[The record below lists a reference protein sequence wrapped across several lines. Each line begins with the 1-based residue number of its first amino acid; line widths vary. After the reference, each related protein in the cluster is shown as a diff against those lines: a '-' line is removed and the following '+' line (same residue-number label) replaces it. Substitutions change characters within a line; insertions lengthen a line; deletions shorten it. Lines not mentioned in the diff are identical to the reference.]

1 MTRRVT
7 LPDPAPRGEP
17 NGDALRRQ
25 TALLTEVLNSL
36 VARVEA
42 LTTIVQIESDITR
55 PPVRVGQV
63 AVDSGDVYVATGLT
77 PSDWT
82 QVN

>member
-7 LPDPAPRGEP
+7 LPDTAPAGQPDG
-17 NGDALRRQ
+17 ASMRRQ

-42 LTTIVQIESDITR
+42 LTIIVQIETDITR

>member
-7 LPDPAPRGEP
+7 LPDPSPGGEP

-25 TALLTEVLNSL
+25 TALITEVLNSL
-36 VARVEA
+36 VARVEV
-42 LTTIVQIESDITR
+42 LTVAVQIETDIAR
-55 PPVRVGQV
+55 PPLRVGQIAVV
-63 AVDSGDVYVATGLT
+63 AGDVYVATGLT